1 MGKKNHK
8 GSNRS
13 SDKKEKNWLHKYS
26 RFVNLFIIVA
36 GVSYAYV
43 LIHEKWSE
51 ITALSMVSGTIDF
64 NQFQTG
70 IYEQDHLVPDRLVL
84 VRGSLISKTSLLML
98 IIVTFHMISYNLY
111 KTYNNTKYH
120 MVGNQPKMKFRT
132 NSTWNRI
139 GVGFEMA

>member
-120 MVGNQPKMKFRT
+120 MVGNQPKNEVPDRL
-132 NSTWNRI
+132 NLEQNRCRI
-139 GVGFEMA
+139 

>member
-1 MGKKNHK
+1 MGKKNQK
-8 GSNRS
+8 GPNR

-64 NQFQTG
+64 N
-70 IYEQDHLVPDRLVL
+70 
-84 VRGSLISKTSLLML
+84 
-98 IIVTFHMISYNLY
+98 
-111 KTYNNTKYH
+111 
-120 MVGNQPKMKFRT
+120 
-132 NSTWNRI
+132 
-139 GVGFEMA
+139 